1 MRYLSNMGLGEASAV
16 VVPAVVDAAL
26 AEFTRAVDGLQAA
39 SLDGLDDAGVLA
51 VLQRLEV
58 QRRRMP
64 AVDHRLITEL
74 EGRSTATR
82 F

>member
-39 SLDGLDDAGVLA
+39 SLDRSYVCLDDVFLCDLLLWVISGHCV
-51 VLQRLEV
+51 
-58 QRRRMP
+58 
-64 AVDHRLITEL
+64 
-74 EGRSTATR
+74 
-82 F
+82 